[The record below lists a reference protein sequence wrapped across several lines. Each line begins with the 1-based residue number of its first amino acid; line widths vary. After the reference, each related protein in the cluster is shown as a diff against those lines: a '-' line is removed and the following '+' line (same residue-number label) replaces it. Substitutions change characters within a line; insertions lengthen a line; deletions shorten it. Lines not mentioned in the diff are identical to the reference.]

1 MEAYQAL
8 YFRVDANTIKQI
20 PGIKTTTLKVKS
32 FQLIQTINVHSVHK
46 KIREQEKF
54 HPLHRNIKDI
64 NVYSEK
70 RRKGRN
76 FNS

>member
-32 FQLIQTINVHSVHK
+32 FQLIQTTNVLSVHK
-46 KIREQEKF
+46 KIREHAKF
-54 HPLHRNIKDI
+54 HPLHRNIKNI
-64 NVYSEK
+64 HGYPEK
-70 RRKGRN
+70 RRKNRN